1 LAKVNL
7 FLFFNLFLKNI
18 FLVRMDCKMK
28 QIMINSS
35 DYNYLSD
42 NEINN
47 SNSTNYIDNS
57 DKCNNSIL
65 DLEV

>member
-1 LAKVNL
+1 
-7 FLFFNLFLKNI
+7 
-18 FLVRMDCKMK
+18 MDCKMK